1 MIDPVKYMVRLDRII
16 YTYQIVLVIA
26 VPACGARQFA
36 MIPYLPPSKAR
47 VRVRPRIAALA
58 VEY

>member
-1 MIDPVKYMVRLDRII
+1 MVRLDRII

-47 VRVRPRIAALA
+47 VRVKPRIAALA